1 MALPSVRLLV
11 EWENIV
17 FMSRLDEM
25 RLMAK
30 VARMYYGQGIRQQEI
45 TKRLNIHQS
54 KVSRM
59 LKRAREANI
68 VRISV
73 TTPAGFFPEL
83 EDALEAK
90 FRLKEAIVID
100 SDGGEERIV
109 RDLGAAA
116 AFYLETTIKPDM
128 VIGISSWSRSLFA
141 MVETLHPSEGGR
153 GGKVVQILGG
163 VGNASTQYQATL
175 LAQRLANLIGASPV
189 LLQAPGVVGSAD
201 AKAVLASDPA
211 VEQAAK
217 LFKKVDLALVGIGS
231 LEPSSLLASSG
242 NTFSIH
248 ERQALQQQGAV
259 GDICFQFID
268 KNGVPV
274 DSPLMQRVIG
284 IDLATLRRA
293 SRVVGIAG
301 GAGKVEAILAS
312 LRGKWINVLIT
323 DRQTAERL
331 IDLEKEPVVAAPR
344 TTKRTKKKITSL
356 AR

>member
-1 MALPSVRLLV
+1 
-11 EWENIV
+11 
-17 FMSRLDEM
+17 MSRLDEL

-30 VARMYYGQGIRQQEI
+30 VARMYYDQGIRQQEI
-45 TKRLNIHQS
+45 TERLNVHQS
-54 KVSRM
+54 KVSRL

-83 EDALEAK
+83 EEALETR
-90 FRLKEAIVID
+90 FQLEEAVVID

-116 AFYLETTIKPDM
+116 AFYVETTVKQDM

-141 MVETLHPSEGGR
+141 MVETLHPSDCGQ

-175 LAQRLANLIGASPV
+175 LAQRLAGLIGASPV
-189 LLQAPGVVGSAD
+189 LLQAPGVVGSAA
-201 AKAVLASDPA
+201 AKAVLVRDPA
-211 VEQAAK
+211 VQEASK
-217 LFKKVDLALVGIGS
+217 LFKKVDVALVGIGS

-242 NTFSIH
+242 NIFSSQ
-248 ERQALQQQGAV
+248 EREELRRLGAV

-274 DSPLMQRVIG
+274 DSSLMDRVIG
-284 IDLATLRRA
+284 IDLASLKRA
-293 SRVVGIAG
+293 HRVVGIAG
-301 GAGKVEAILAS
+301 GEQKIPAILAS
-312 LRGKWINVLIT
+312 LKGKWINVLIT
-323 DRQTAERL
+323 DRHTAERL
-331 IDLEKEPVVAAPR
+331 IALESESAMNGPAQTASARKKRKSSTAA
-344 TTKRTKKKITSL
+344 S
-356 AR
+356 A